1 MTTAAMR
8 VLVVDDEIGMLEVC
22 RDTLRTLDRV
32 EVEVES
38 HSDRAAAKV
47 ADHSWDLLITDIRMP
62 GISGIELLAT
72 ARMHDP
78 DLPVLMLTAYP
89 TVETAVDSMKLGA
102 TDYIVKPFMPD
113 DLRATV
119 RRILD
124 GRRLRDEN
132 QLLLDQVERGH
143 AFGDI
148 VGSSAAM
155 RAVFETIDRVAAT
168 DVDVLITGETGT
180 GKELVARSI
189 HQRSRRSAGHLVPID
204 CGAIPEDL
212 LESEF
217 FGHERGAFTGAVARR
232 LGLVEFAAGGTLFLD
247 EIDHLPAKL
256 QAKLLRVLQERR
268 IRRVGGTQE
277 LDVDV
282 RVVAASSA
290 DLEQDVQ
297 RQAFRADL
305 YYRINVAR
313 INIPPLRE
321 RPDDIAPLIAHF
333 VNRYAR
339 EIGRESLPV
348 EPEAVEVLM
357 GYRWPGNVRELQNV
371 IKRALVFCRREAIRV
386 EDLPDEVVGAAGT
399 PPAQNGQGYFTLREQ
414 HSAVFERD
422 YLKDLLR
429 VQGGDVA
436 GAAEHARLPRG
447 TLYRL
452 LKKHGINPSD
462 FRASA
467 DRGPVASA

>member
-1 MTTAAMR
+1 MTATMR

-22 RDTLRTLDRV
+22 RDTLRTLDGV
-32 EVEVES
+32 EVDLES
-38 HSDRAAAKV
+38 HSALAAVKV
-47 ADHSWDLLITDIRMP
+47 SERPWDLLITDIRMP
-62 GISGIELLAT
+62 GMSGMELLAT
-72 ARMHDP
+72 ARLHDP

-89 TVETAVDSMKLGA
+89 AVETAVESMKLGA
-102 TDYIVKPFMPD
+102 TDYIVKPFLPD
-113 DLRATV
+113 ELRATV
-119 RRILD
+119 RRILET
-124 GRRLRDEN
+124 RRLRDEN
-132 QLLLDQVERGH
+132 HLLLDQVQRGY
-143 AFGDI
+143 AFGDM
-148 VGSSAAM
+148 VGASAPM
-155 RAVFETIDRVAAT
+155 RAVFETIERVATT

-217 FGHERGAFTGAVARR
+217 FGHERGAFTGAQARR

-290 DLEQDVQ
+290 DLELEVQ
-297 RQAFRADL
+297 RQHFRSDL

-313 INIPPLRE
+313 IEIPPLRD
-321 RPDDIAPLIAHF
+321 RPEDIAPLISHF
-333 VNRYAR
+333 VSRYAR
-339 EIGRESLPV
+339 EIGRDSLPV
-348 EPEAVEVLM
+348 EPEAIEVLM
-357 GYRWPGNVRELQNV
+357 SYRWPGNVRELQNV

-386 EDLPDEVVGAAGT
+386 EDLPDEVVGAAAV
-399 PPAQNGQGYFTLREQ
+399 PAAQDDRAFFLLREQ
-414 HSAVFERD
+414 HSAAFERE
-422 YLKDLLR
+422 YLTDVLR
-429 VQGGDVA
+429 ASAGDVA
-436 GAAEHARLPRG
+436 GAAATAQLPRG

-452 LKKHGINPSD
+452 LKKHGINAAE
-462 FRASA
+462 FRA
-467 DRGPVASA
+467 